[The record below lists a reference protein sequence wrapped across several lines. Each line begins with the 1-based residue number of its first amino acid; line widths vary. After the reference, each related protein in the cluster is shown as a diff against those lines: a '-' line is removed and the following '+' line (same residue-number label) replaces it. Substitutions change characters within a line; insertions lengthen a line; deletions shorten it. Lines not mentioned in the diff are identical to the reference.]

1 MGKWI
6 RSKDGSIL
14 YATDYV
20 KYYEIPEKSRQK
32 ADAKGGLLNK
42 YYKRKKSDVTVNV
55 PEGIKE
61 IREMANLDAYY
72 KVFLPKT
79 LQKVNVRGIFFIVW
93 QPEGISGK
101 PCAGIYRDNRY

>member
-79 LQKVNVRGIFFIVW
+79 LQK
-93 QPEGISGK
+93 
-101 PCAGIYRDNRY
+101 